1 MALFQEIGLLH
12 PAVTPTEIH
21 AAFSEVER
29 MSRDVNT
36 ITLLHDEA
44 VAPICADLLNEKLT
58 LGRVRPPGSPPTAP
72 LKQRKTSSPISKAMK
87 RKPGNAT
94 SRPL

>member
-12 PAVTPTEIH
+12 PTVTPTEIH

-44 VAPICADLLNEKLT
+44 VAPICADLLNEKLP
-58 LGRVRPPGSPPTAP
+58 LGRVRPPGSPPTAL
-72 LKQRKTSSPISKAMK
+72 LKRRKTSSPISKAMK